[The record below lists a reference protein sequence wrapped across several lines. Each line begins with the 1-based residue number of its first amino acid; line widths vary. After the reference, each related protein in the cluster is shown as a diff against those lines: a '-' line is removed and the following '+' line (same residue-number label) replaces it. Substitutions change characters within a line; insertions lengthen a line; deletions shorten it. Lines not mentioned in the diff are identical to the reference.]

1 MTATTTTHRADD
13 TQPGT
18 GGVVAPSFDP
28 GQHAGD
34 TQRPHAGSDTF
45 DHPPA
50 TRPATPKRLPLA
62 GGDSNPPTP
71 AMEDPTPIVSTP
83 EWEAFDTLRVF
94 AECLADAMDHRIAMD
109 NRLRS
114 GTVPA
119 DIVAEI
125 KADLTHTEKQL
136 RRGMVAAFRR
146 AAPDVAD
153 WTRDTVGLGE
163 ETMARLIGAIGH
175 PVIARP
181 HHWEGEGTKR
191 QLVADEPFLRSVS
204 QLWSYCGHGD
214 PTRRKRKGMSADDAM
229 ALGSPHAKKL
239 VYLLSVACMKCVGSS
254 EERPPTTTCSTEPMV
269 ESSLVDPLDPTGQTR
284 RDTHP
289 CPAGGS
295 PLDPTGHP
303 RHDTHGT
310 HAGGSP
316 LENADANG
324 NATPRPSARRR
335 SPYRDTY
342 DLRRA
347 HTAERDDWTDGHK
360 HADALRIT
368 GKHILRDLWIVTRQ
382 NMDTEP

>member
-1 MTATTTTHRADD
+1 MTATTTTQTTSDIHPAL
-13 TQPGT
+13 GA
-18 GGVVAPSFDP
+18 VVAPSSDP
-28 GQHAGD
+28 GHRTCD
-34 TQRPHAGSDTF
+34 TQSSRAGSDTF

-50 TRPATPKRLPLA
+50 TCEATPTERPLA

-71 AMEDPTPIVSTP
+71 ARGAATPTMLPP

-119 DIVAEI
+119 DIVAEV

-146 AAPDVAD
+146 AAPEVAD

-181 HHWEGEGTKR
+181 HHWEGEGKKR

-239 VYLLSVACMKCVGSS
+239 VYLLSVACMKCAGS
-254 EERPPTTTCSTEPMV
+254 EERPPTTFRIAEPMAV
-269 ESSLVDPLDPTGQTR
+269 ASLVDPLDPTGHR
-284 RDTHP
+284 SDDTHRP
-289 CPAGGS
+289 C
-295 PLDPTGHP
+295 
-303 RHDTHGT
+303 
-310 HAGGSP
+310 AGGSP
-316 LENADANG
+316 LENADATKG
-324 NATPRPSARRR
+324 STPVRASRRR

-342 DLRRA
+342 DQRRA

-360 HADALRIT
+360 HADALRIV
-368 GKHILRDLWIVTRQ
+368 GKHILRDLWIVTREAMENQ
-382 NMDTEP
+382 P